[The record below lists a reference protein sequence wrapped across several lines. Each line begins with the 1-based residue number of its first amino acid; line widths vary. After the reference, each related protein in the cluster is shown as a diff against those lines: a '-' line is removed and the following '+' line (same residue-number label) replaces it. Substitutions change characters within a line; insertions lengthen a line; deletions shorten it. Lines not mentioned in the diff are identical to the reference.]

1 MNNFHPLDRIRRLPE
16 RASQERADLDA
27 VLDAGHHMG
36 TLATVV
42 DGKPWVVP
50 MLYARDGDRLLL
62 HGSTG
67 AGALR
72 HVTNGAPAALS
83 VFHMDGWIYAH
94 TMFNASARFRSA
106 VVRGH
111 IHDLPADEAADAL
124 TKFTDITT
132 PGRVSEVPP
141 HTKKHLAATKA
152 MSMTIDEGQ
161 WTVKLRDG
169 GPTPPEP
176 DEDVDPQLWRG
187 VVPIYSCYGEPEP
200 ADGLADGVPL
210 SPSIQKLLSSD
221 PRSSL
226 TPGTVTGATSS

>member
-1 MNNFHPLDRIRRLPE
+1 MKNSNPLDRIHRLPE
-16 RASQERADLDA
+16 RASQERGDLDA

-42 DGKPWVVP
+42 DGEPWVVP

-72 HVTNGAPAALS
+72 HVANGAPAALS

-111 IHDLPADEAADAL
+111 ITDLPADEAADAL
-124 TKFTDITT
+124 TAFTDITT
-132 PGRVSEVPP
+132 PGRVSEVPY
-141 HTKKHLAATKA
+141 HTRKHLAATKA
-152 MSMTIDEGQ
+152 MSMRIEPGQ
-161 WTVKLRDG
+161 WTVKLRGG

-176 DEDVDPQLWRG
+176 DEVVDPGLWRG
-187 VVPIYSCYGEPEP
+187 VVPIYSAYGEPEP
-200 ADGLADGVPL
+200 ADGLAPGTPL
-210 SPSIQKLLSSD
+210 SPSIRKLLD
-221 PRSSL
+221 APTGPPR
-226 TPGTVTGATSS
+226 